1 MNITLT
7 YINRYVI
14 NYVTIKIIIIST
26 SLNLSAYNV
35 HLISETER
43 IINDEI
49 MYKFK
54 NKKSMRII
62 KIRILQSQMINE
74 LNNYD

>member
-14 NYVTIKIIIIST
+14 NCVTIKIIIISIN
-26 SLNLSAYNV
+26 LNLSAYNV
-35 HLISETER
+35 HLINETER

-49 MYKFK
+49 IYEFK
-54 NKKSMRII
+54 SKKSMRII
-62 KIRILQSQMINE
+62 KIRVLQS
-74 LNNYD
+74 